1 MAIDSSNIVLTG
13 RLIDQDALRQLAE
26 VHRRFVLQR
35 RDGRR
40 VIMQN
45 CVLAGLDFT
54 GLCFARAHFLGCHF
68 TRADLTD
75 ADFQRA
81 RLFGSNFESADLT
94 RANFERADRSEEHTS
109 EPQSLMPL
117 SYAVFCLKKKK

>member
-1 MAIDSSNIVLTG
+1 
-13 RLIDQDALRQLAE
+13 
-26 VHRRFVLQR
+26 
-35 RDGRR
+35 
-40 VIMQN
+40 MQN

-94 RANFERADRSEEHTS
+94 RANFERADLRAVVFDRAVLDQTRFDEADLRRGGLISRGGAAAGGVFPEIRPSSEERR
-109 EPQSLMPL
+109 
-117 SYAVFCLKKKK
+117 VGKKGLRSVST